1 MKEVHLICNAHLDPI
16 WQWEWEE
23 GAASALSTFKAAA
36 DLADE
41 FDYIFCHNEVTLYK
55 YIEEYAP
62 SLFER
67 IKELIKEGK
76 WHIMGG
82 WYLQPDV
89 NMPNGESIVRQIQH
103 GKRYFEEK
111 FGVFPTT
118 AIGLDAFGHSVGLVQ
133 IIRKCGQDGYI
144 YCREGCDELPFGQ
157 FIWEGLDGS
166 EIKAAHARGYNSG
179 LGKATEK
186 INRIMSDEDEKDDYM
201 MILWGVGNH
210 GGGPSRKDLRDIKE
224 LIEKSEIPIMHSTP
238 EALFAKINPTDRH
251 DKSLRISMPGC
262 YTTMSSVKSRHALFE
277 SMLAITEKM
286 CSVAA
291 ARGLIAYP
299 EKELD
304 DAVEDLLNSQ
314 FHDVLPGTSIKAGEE
329 NGVRLL
335 EHGMLTLNRLRA
347 RAYFALT
354 SAQQKAAEGEYP
366 ILVFNPHPYEWET
379 EFECELTLA
388 DQNWSREIESSFRVY
403 DEEGN
408 AVPVQFIKEE
418 STLNLDWRKRF
429 IIRSKLKPLAVSRF
443 SLYADLGPVR
453 IKPELPA
460 NSDII
465 FDIDGKHVEID
476 GKTGLLRS
484 YRINNTEYIKG
495 EAFRPI
501 MYEDNADPWGMGDF
515 QLEAMGR
522 NPEPFTLM
530 EKPDGVFEGMKPI
543 QVIEDGDIYL
553 GVECFFKKENTRIRV
568 EYDIYKTNP
577 YIDVKVDVFAG
588 DANKLI
594 KLSLP
599 VALDGQ
605 YVGQTCF
612 GTEPLYTD
620 GRECVSQRFVAV
632 KNGKTCLALINN
644 VAYGSSFKDN
654 EISVSLIRT
663 ATYCAHPIEDRQ
675 LIPTDR
681 YVKKIDMGES
691 SFGFRLT
698 VANEDELERLA
709 TEFCQK
715 PYACNVFPIERDE
728 KMSDFNLDIEDKNIV
743 LVTMKKR
750 YGKDSF
756 ILRLLNNSLDSK
768 TTTLTVNGASVTL
781 NFGKYEAKTIEYS
794 DDKLTEHYE
803 LLI

>member
-62 SLFER
+62 ALFAR
-67 IKELIKEGK
+67 IKELIKKGK

-103 GKRYFEEK
+103 GKRYFREK
-111 FGVFPTT
+111 FGVFPKT

-133 IIRKCGQDGYI
+133 IIRKCGQEGYI
-144 YCREGCDELPFGQ
+144 YCREGSDELPFGQ
-157 FIWEGLDGS
+157 FIWQGLDGS
-166 EIKAAHARGYNSG
+166 EIKAVHSRGYNTG

-186 INRIMSDEDEKDDYM
+186 INRIMNDEDETDDFM

-210 GGGPSRKDLRDIKE
+210 GGGPSRKDLREIGE
-224 LIEKSEIPIMHSTP
+224 LIEKSEVPVMHSTP
-238 EALFAKINPTDRH
+238 DEFFARINPANRH

-262 YTTMSSVKSRHALFE
+262 YTSMSGVKSRHALFE

-291 ARGLIAYP
+291 MRGLIEYP

-329 NGVRLL
+329 NGIRLL
-335 EHGMLTLNRLRA
+335 EHGMLSLNRLRA

-354 SAQQKAAEGEYP
+354 SAQKKASEGEYP

-388 DQNWSREIESSFRVY
+388 DQNWSEEIVSSFRVY
-403 DEEGN
+403 DESGN
-408 AVPVQFIKEE
+408 KVPVQFIKEE
-418 STLNLDWRKRF
+418 SNLNLDWRKRF
-429 IIRSKLKPLAVSRF
+429 VIRSKLAPLSVSRF
-443 SLYADLGPVR
+443 SLYADFVPVE

-460 NSDII
+460 DCDVI
-465 FDIDGKHVEID
+465 FDADGKHVEID
-476 GKTGLLRS
+476 GKTGFLNS
-484 YRINNTEYIKG
+484 YRIDGVEYIKG
-495 EAFRPI
+495 KAFCPF
-501 MYEDNADPWGMGDF
+501 MYEDNADPWGMDDS
-515 QLEAMGR
+515 QLEAMGK

-530 EKPDGVFEGMKPI
+530 QTPDGVFEGMKPVQI
-543 QVIEDGDIYL
+543 IEDGDIYL
-553 GVECFFKKENTRIRV
+553 GVECFFKKDNTRIRV

-577 YIDVKVDVFAG
+577 YIDIKVDVFAG
-588 DANKLI
+588 DINKLI

-599 VALDGQ
+599 IAIDGD
-605 YVGQTCF
+605 YIGQTCF
-612 GTEPLYTD
+612 GTEPLYMD
-620 GRECVSQRFVAV
+620 GRECVSQRFSAV
-632 KNGKTCLALINN
+632 RNSKKCLALIND
-644 VAYGSSFKDN
+644 VAYGSSFRDN
-654 EISVSLIRT
+654 ELSVSLIRT
-663 ATYCAHPIEDRQ
+663 ATYCAHPICDRE

-681 YVKKIDMGES
+681 FVKKIDMSERN
-691 SFGFRLT
+691 FCFRLT
-698 VANEDELERLA
+698 VANENELERLTA
-709 TEFCQK
+709 EFCQK
-715 PYACNVFPIERDE
+715 PYACNVFPIERDGD
-728 KMSDFNLDIEDKNIV
+728 MSDFNIDISDKDIV

-750 YGKDSF
+750 YGSDSF
-756 ILRLLNNSLDSK
+756 VIRLLNNSPESK
-768 TTTLTVNGASVTL
+768 SAILTL
-781 NFGKYEAKTIEYS
+781 NGTSTNLTFGKYEAKTVEYAENN
-794 DDKLTEHYE
+794 LIEHYE

>member
-67 IKELIKEGK
+67 IKELIKQGK

-103 GKRYFEEK
+103 GKRYFLEK
-111 FGVFPTT
+111 FGTFPKT

-144 YCREGCDELPFGQ
+144 YCREGSDELPFGQ

-166 EIKAAHARGYNSG
+166 EIKAVHARGYNTG

-186 INRIMSDEDEKDDYM
+186 INRIMSDEDETDDFM

-210 GGGPSRKDLRDIKE
+210 GGGPSRKDLRDIKA
-224 LIEKSEIPIMHSTP
+224 LMDSSETPIMHSTP
-238 EALFAKINPTDRH
+238 DDFFAKINPTDRH
-251 DKSLRISMPGC
+251 GKSLRISMPGC
-262 YTTMSSVKSRHALFE
+262 YTTMSSVKARHALFE
-277 SMLAITEKM
+277 PMLVITEKM

-291 ARGLIAYP
+291 ARGLIEYP

-347 RAYFALT
+347 RAYFALS
-354 SAQQKAAEGEYP
+354 SAQKKAAEGEYP
-366 ILVFNPHPYEWET
+366 ILVFNPHPYEWDT

-388 DQNWSREIESSFRVY
+388 DQNWSDEIVSNFRVY
-403 DEEGN
+403 DEDGN
-408 AVPVQFIKEE
+408 EVPAQFIKEE
-418 STLNLDWRKRF
+418 SNLNLDWRKRF
-429 IIRSKLKPLAVSRF
+429 VIRSKLKPLSVSRF
-443 SLYADLGPVR
+443 SLYADFKPVEP
-453 IKPELPA
+453 KTELPA
-460 NSDII
+460 NADIV
-465 FDIDGKHVEID
+465 FDADGKHVEID

-484 YRINNTEYIKG
+484 YKINGIEYIKG
-495 EAFRPI
+495 NAFCPI
-501 MYEDNADPWGMGDF
+501 MYEDNADPWGMDDS
-515 QLEAMGR
+515 QLEAMGT

-530 EKPDGVFEGMKPI
+530 EYPDGVFEGMKPV
-543 QVIEDGDIYL
+543 QVIEDGEIYL
-553 GVECFFKKENTRIRV
+553 GVECFFKKDNTRIRV

-577 YIDVKVDVFAG
+577 YIDVKVDVFMG
-588 DANKLI
+588 DINKLI

-599 VALDGQ
+599 VNINGE
-605 YVGQTCF
+605 YIGQTCF
-612 GTEPLYTD
+612 GTEPLYMD

-632 KNGKTCLALINN
+632 REDGKCLALINN
-644 VAYGSSFKDN
+644 TAYGSSFRDN
-654 EISVSLIRT
+654 EISMSLIRT
-663 ATYCAHPIEDRQ
+663 ATYCAHPICDRE

-681 YVKKIDMGES
+681 FVKKIDMAERN
-691 SFGFRLT
+691 FQFRLT
-698 VANEDELERLA
+698 AANEDELERLA

-715 PYACNVFPIERDE
+715 PYACNVFPIERDGT
-728 KMSDFNLDIEDKNIV
+728 MSDFKLDISDKNIV

-750 YGKDSF
+750 FGKDSF
-756 ILRLLNNSLDSK
+756 ILRMLNNSPESK
-768 TTTLTVNGASVTL
+768 TTTLTLNGAEINLT
-781 NFGKYEAKTIEYS
+781 FGKYEAKTVEYA
-794 DDKLTEHYE
+794 DNKLVEHYE

>member
-62 SLFER
+62 TLFER

-133 IIRKCGQDGYI
+133 IIKKCGQDGYI

-210 GGGPSRKDLRDIKE
+210 GGGPSRKDLRDIKALME
-224 LIEKSEIPIMHSTP
+224 SSETPIMHSTP
-238 EALFAKINPTDRH
+238 EAFFAKINPTNRH

-262 YTTMSSVKSRHALFE
+262 YTTMSGVKSRHALFE

-291 ARGLIAYP
+291 ARGLIKYP

-347 RAYFALT
+347 RAYFALS

-388 DQNWSREIESSFRVY
+388 DQNWSDEIVSCFKVY
-403 DEEGN
+403 DDKGN
-408 AVPVQFIKEE
+408 EVPVQFIKEE

-429 IIRSKLKPLAVSRF
+429 IIRSKLAPLAVSRF
-443 SLYADLGPVR
+443 SLYADF
-453 IKPELPA
+453 KPIEPKTELPA
-460 NSDII
+460 NSDIV

-484 YRINNTEYIKG
+484 YKINNTEYIKG
-495 EAFRPI
+495 DAFCPF

-522 NPEPFTLM
+522 NPEPFKLM
-530 EKPDGVFEGMKPI
+530 EKPDGMFEGMKPI

-577 YIDVKVDVFAG
+577 HIDIKVDVFAG

-599 VALDGQ
+599 VAIDGQ
-605 YVGQTCF
+605 YIGQTCF
-612 GTEPLYTD
+612 GTEPLYMD
-620 GRECVSQRFVAV
+620 GRECVSQRFAAV
-632 KNGKTCLALINN
+632 KTGKTCLALINN

-654 EISVSLIRT
+654 EMSVSLIRT
-663 ATYCAHPIEDRQ
+663 ATYCAHPICDRE

-681 YVKKIDMGES
+681 YVKKIDMAERNFS
-691 SFGFRLT
+691 FRLT

-715 PYACNVFPIERDE
+715 PYACNVFPIERDG
-728 KMSDFNLDIEDKNIV
+728 KMSDFNLGIEDTNIV

-756 ILRLLNNSLDSK
+756 ILRLLNNSSEPK
-768 TTTLTVNGASVTL
+768 TTTLTVNDAELTL
-781 NFGKYEAKTIEYS
+781 NFGKYEAKTVEYA
-794 DDKLTEHYE
+794 DGTLTEHYE
-803 LLI
+803 LLV